1 MNPVVVA
8 NCSAFWGDD
17 PSGARRQVEGGP
29 IDYLVGDYLA
39 ELTMAI
45 LHKQRLR
52 NPDAGYAHDFVT
64 HLREVLPACVERGIT
79 VISNAGGV
87 NPLACKAAIERV
99 AADLGIAD
107 QVQVGVVLGDALDDR
122 LDELANS
129 LGHLENGRPFADI
142 RDRVLS
148 ANAYLGAAPIVRSL
162 ELGANVV
169 VTGRVTDSALT
180 LAPLIHEFGWAAD
193 DWDRLAAGIIAGH
206 VIECGKQCTGGNFTD
221 WQTVKNTAQLGFPL
235 AEVHTDGSFV
245 VTKHP
250 GTGGLVSVHT
260 VTEQLLYEIG
270 SPRYLTPDCVAR
282 FDTLQ
287 VTSDGPDRVLVQGAR
302 GEPAPADYKVSV
314 NWANGYRAFGRLV
327 VSGPDALAKARHV
340 AEIFWEIAG
349 GEDSYEETHTSF
361 VGWNVSHP
369 PLAGDEPGELM
380 VQLAVR
386 DPDKARINR
395 NFGVEV
401 VPRVI
406 DTVPGIFYPA
416 DQGRPRASEVVAFW
430 PALIRRDL
438 VPVRVRVG
446 DDEVDV
452 DILTPPPAD
461 SGRVDLPAFA
471 AVPIPYTG
479 RHLTVPLLRLC
490 LARAGDKGDLSN
502 IGVIA
507 RTPAI
512 YTWMRDALTPEF
524 IADRFA
530 ALCRGAVERY
540 ELPNLLSLNF
550 VLRDSL
556 GGGATSLRADAQ
568 GKTYAQFLLA
578 TDVEIDAGLL
588 DALD

>member
-1 MNPVVVA
+1 MRTVVVA

-17 PSGARRQVEGGP
+17 PAGARSQVDGGP

-64 HLREVLPACVERGIT
+64 HLRDVLPACVERGIK

-99 AADLGIAD
+99 AAELGLAD
-107 QVQVGVVLGDALDDR
+107 RVRVGVVLGDALDDR
-122 LDELANS
+122 LDELDVT
-129 LGHLENGRPFADI
+129 DI

-148 ANAYLGAAPIVRSL
+148 ANAYLGAAPIVRAL

-180 LAPLIHEFGWAAD
+180 LAPLVHEFGWAAD
-193 DWDRLAAGIIAGH
+193 DWDRLAAGIVAGH
-206 VIECGKQCTGGNFTD
+206 VIECGRQCTGGNFTD
-221 WQTVKNTAQLGFPL
+221 WHSVKNAGSPGFPI
-235 AEVHTDGSFV
+235 AEVREDGSFV

-250 GTGGLVSVHT
+250 DTGGLVSVHT

-270 SPRYLTPDCVAR
+270 DPRYLTPDVVAR
-282 FDTLQ
+282 FDTIS
-287 VTSDGPDRVLVQGAR
+287 VTADGPDRVLVTGAR
-302 GEPAPADYKVSV
+302 GEPAPPEYKVSV
-314 NWANGYRAFGRLV
+314 NWSNGFRAFGRLV
-327 VSGPDALAKARHV
+327 VSGPDTLTKARHV
-340 AEIFWEIAG
+340 ADRFWEAAG
-349 GEDSYEETHTSF
+349 GQDRFEETHTSF

-369 PLAGDEPGELM
+369 PLTGAEPGEVM
-380 VQLAVR
+380 VQFAVR
-386 DPDKARINR
+386 DQDKAKINR
-395 NFGVEV
+395 WFGVEV
-401 VPRVI
+401 APRVI

-416 DQGRPRASEVVAFW
+416 DQGRPRASEIVAFR
-430 PALIRRDL
+430 PAFLRRDL

-446 DDEVDV
+446 DEEVPV
-452 DILTPPPAD
+452 DIPSPQPAD
-461 SGRVDLPAFA
+461 PREVDLPAFVA
-471 AVPIPYTG
+471 TPIPHTG
-479 RHLTVPLLRLC
+479 QHLTVPLLRLC

-512 YTWMRDALTPEF
+512 YTWMRDVLTPEF
-524 IADRFA
+524 VAGRFA
-530 ALCRGAVERY
+530 SLCRGAVERH

-588 DALD
+588 DGLD